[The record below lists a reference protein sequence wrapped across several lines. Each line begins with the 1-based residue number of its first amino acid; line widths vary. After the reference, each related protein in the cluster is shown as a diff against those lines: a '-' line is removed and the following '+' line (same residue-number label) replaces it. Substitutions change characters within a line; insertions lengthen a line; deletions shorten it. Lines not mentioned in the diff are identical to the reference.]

1 MRMPVGFRANLRNS
15 ACRSGDERDFD
26 ARALCHCVLRTGGNS
41 TAVPSHA
48 GVAASWLGGH
58 AGLGPRTPAD
68 AFGSSADRPHCS
80 CADIPDDRTPLH
92 IPRSASTTWPPSL
105 ALRLSMF
112 ATQTTC
118 ETSPCGYE
126 IPRTSWPNR
135 PPTRCDAIHG
145 SCGCDRV
152 FFRKPCRKQRI
163 TTMFENPAWNAFCV
177 AAQPSVLTVLGRSQD
192 RGRVPPPRSHHRR
205 R

>member
-118 ETSPCGYE
+118 ETSNSRRG
-126 IPRTSWPNR
+126 
-135 PPTRCDAIHG
+135 
-145 SCGCDRV
+145 
-152 FFRKPCRKQRI
+152 F
-163 TTMFENPAWNAFCV
+163 
-177 AAQPSVLTVLGRSQD
+177 LGRPGFPVLS
-192 RGRVPPPRSHHRR
+192 RGELAAWGGEGIAEVAIVRWCVFMLADAVGRARR
-205 R
+205 PSDTLVLYWKSFGFVRAALSYPLGTVGTSTN